1 MKLRRLNKKANILQE
16 NLVFII
22 LNVVFLAAMLIFIYL
37 QASSVHL
44 LEEES
49 AKKIALLIDASKPN
63 TEIELNLKDFF
74 EKAEKEGMKRDKVVE
89 IDKTRNLVIVRGS
102 KDSFFEYGYFN
113 NIGVELNLNGNYL
126 ILEVKDYKS

>member
-37 QASSVHL
+37 KASPVHL
-44 LEEES
+44 MEEES
-49 AKKIALLIDASKPN
+49 AKKIALLIDTAKPN
-63 TEIELNLKDFF
+63 TIIELSLKDFF
-74 EKAEKEGMKRDKVVE
+74 EKAESEGMKRDKTVE

-113 NIGVELNLNGNYL
+113 NIGIEFNFRDDFL
-126 ILEVKDYKS
+126 ILKVRDYEK

>member
-37 QASSVHL
+37 KASSIHL
-44 LEEES
+44 MEEES
-49 AKKIALLIDASKPN
+49 AKKIALLIDTAKPN
-63 TEIELNLKDFF
+63 TEIQLNLKDFF
-74 EKAEKEGMKRDKVVE
+74 EKAEKEGMKRDKTVE

-102 KDSFFEYGYFN
+102 KDSSFQYGYFN
-113 NIGVELNLNGNYL
+113 DIGVELNLIDDFL
-126 ILEVKDYKS
+126 VLEVKDHK